1 MSATLTPERIELGR
15 FLTVSAARFKDGHTK
30 VEMFS
35 GAIDAEWHQLL
46 DSSDYAEFCTQHA
59 GQQVGHVRLKGS
71 GEIAWVTAY
80 EALYG
85 SLPEVWFT
93 DAAGEVDIE
102 AVDRYR
108 TTGVVVAEWDCSP
121 IGGGDGDDVVPE
133 PREIAAA

>member
-1 MSATLTPERIELGR
+1 MSATLTPEKVELGR
-15 FLTVSAARFKDGHTK
+15 FFTVSAGRFKDGHTT

-46 DSSDYAEFCTQHA
+46 DSPEYAEFSTQHA
-59 GQQVGHVRLKGS
+59 GQQIGHAPLKGL

-80 EALYG
+80 EALFG
-85 SLPEVWFT
+85 PLPQVWFT
-93 DAAGEVDIE
+93 NAAGEVDTE
-102 AVDRYR
+102 ALDHYR